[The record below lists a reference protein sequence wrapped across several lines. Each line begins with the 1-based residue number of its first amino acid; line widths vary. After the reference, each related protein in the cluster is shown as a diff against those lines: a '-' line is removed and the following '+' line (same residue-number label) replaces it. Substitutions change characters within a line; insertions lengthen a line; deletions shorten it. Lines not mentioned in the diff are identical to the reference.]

1 MWSGDDNLVRGTWRP
16 LSFVEKFHSEKRD
29 QGDRELGVSFGGLVF
44 VASQRFPGRDLVT
57 EKQYLN
63 RVLQQRGLAM
73 A

>member
-1 MWSGDDNLVRGTWRP
+1 M
-16 LSFVEKFHSEKRD
+16 EKFHSGKRD

-57 EKQYLN
+57 EKQYLK
-63 RVLQQRGLAM
+63 RVLQQRGLTM